1 MSGNGKALRIHPPFS
16 KYLKL
21 TFDLKGVTEYLA
33 FTLYML
39 HRYPWV
45 STAGTFSVCATANSQ
60 TSKPPIK
67 SPPKKERP
75 KLITVRQQISSHTL
89 RDPRNLSLSTHTI
102 DNHLLF
108 HTIAP
113 APFIEKKG
121 GAVGTCKKNYDFRVP
136 PQLLRPRPTD
146 NCWLSVS
153 VRVLSPIFGEISLA
167 QIPKNLVK
175 RRSINV
181 APSRWL
187 NEKTQKPHIQR
198 NVNGPQSP
206 ARS

>member
-113 APFIEKKG
+113 APFIERKG
-121 GAVGTCKKNYDFRVP
+121 GAVGTCKKTMISAYLHNFCDLV
-136 PQLLRPRPTD
+136 LLITAGSQSP
-146 NCWLSVS
+146 SVS
-153 VRVLSPIFGEISLA
+153 CRQFLA
-167 QIPKNLVK
+167 KFL
-175 RRSINV
+175 RR
-181 APSRWL
+181 
-187 NEKTQKPHIQR
+187 KFQKIR
-198 NVNGPQSP
+198 
-206 ARS
+206 